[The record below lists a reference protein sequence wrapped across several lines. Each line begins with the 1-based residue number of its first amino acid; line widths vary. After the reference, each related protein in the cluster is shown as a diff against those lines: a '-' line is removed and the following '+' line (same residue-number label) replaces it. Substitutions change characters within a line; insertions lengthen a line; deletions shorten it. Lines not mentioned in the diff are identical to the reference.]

1 MFRKTK
7 ELQSL
12 VNASRK
18 SLDNAERKIEDYNI
32 LLKNMEEQAKVQYEE
47 KKQLEKEIAN
57 KNDLIRKVRW
67 LLRINKYNNENAI
80 LDKIK
85 ELVTEHQSNN

>member
-18 SLDNAERKIEDYNI
+18 SLDRAERKIEDYNI
-32 LLKNMEEQAKVQYEE
+32 LLATMEEQAKTQHEE
-47 KKQLEKEIAN
+47 KKQLEEEIAN
-57 KNDLIRKVRW
+57 KNDLIRKIRW
-67 LLRINKYNNENAI
+67 LLRINKYNNENVI
-80 LDKIK
+80 LGKIK